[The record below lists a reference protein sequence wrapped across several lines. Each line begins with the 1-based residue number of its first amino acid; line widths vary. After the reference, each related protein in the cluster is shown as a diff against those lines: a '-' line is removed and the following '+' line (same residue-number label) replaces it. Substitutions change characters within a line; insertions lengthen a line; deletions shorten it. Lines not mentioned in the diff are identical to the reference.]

1 MNASTLEKLFLA
13 KHPKGSLHV
22 LDGGMVRVVFSS
34 PGKIYDYR
42 STNYALALRLG
53 LLPPLP
59 EVGPD
64 AERIVRS
71 LDKFGFAIGRPASS
85 DTVRWLWGTRTL
97 RVELERLCND
107 PLLPDIDLFLYTL
120 TDAPD
125 PWAC

>member
-13 KHPKGSLHV
+13 KHPGGSLHV

-53 LLPPLP
+53 LVPPLP
-59 EVGPD
+59 DVDVD
-64 AERIVRS
+64 AKRIVRS
-71 LDKFGFAIGRPASS
+71 LEKFGFAVGRPASS
-85 DTVRWLWGTRTL
+85 DTVRWLWGTRVL
-97 RVELERLCND
+97 RVESSYLCD
-107 PLLPDIDLFLYTL
+107 DSLLPDVTLSLYTL
-120 TDAPD
+120 TDEPD